1 MKRSIANLSNSLSQK
16 FKSQKFKS
24 QKFKSQ
30 KFKSQKFKSQKFKS
44 QKFGVSIHQELQRY
58 GKLAIALVMS
68 ILLAVTLNPFIAN
81 ALDFSDLFRILPS
94 AIQVIQLSNIGDNDE
109 VALGKQIDGQ
119 IQQEVRI
126 SRDPAANALVNRLGQ
141 ILIPTSER
149 PNIPYTFRVVDD
161 KNLNAFATM
170 GGFVYINTG
179 TIAAA
184 DNVAQLAS
192 VIGHEMGHISARHS
206 LEQMKQMAIA
216 QGIANIAGVGDDR
229 IVGIGV
235 DLALRLPNSREAEF
249 EADRRGLQNI
259 TRAGFAARAMPAFM
273 QKLVSA
279 GGGNVP
285 AFLSTH
291 PATEDRIAAL
301 NQSIQANNFNTS
313 GGLNDGEYQRIW
325 RSRFR

>member
-1 MKRSIANLSNSLSQK
+1 MKISIAKLSNSISQK
-16 FKSQKFKS
+16 FRAVTNKRLQHYWKF
-24 QKFKSQ
+24 
-30 KFKSQKFKSQKFKS
+30 
-44 QKFGVSIHQELQRY
+44 
-58 GKLAIALVMS
+58 AIASLMS
-68 ILLAVTLNPFIAN
+68 LLLAVSINPFVAN
-81 ALDFSDLFRILPS
+81 AFDLSDLFRVLPS
-94 AIQVIQLSNIGDNDE
+94 AIQIIQLSSIGDNDE
-109 VALGKQIDGQ
+109 VSLGQQIDGQ

-126 SRDPAANALVNRLGQ
+126 SRDPAANALVSRLGQ
-141 ILIPTSER
+141 ILVPTSER

-192 VIGHEMGHISARHS
+192 VIGHEMGHISGRHS

-216 QGIANIAGVGDDR
+216 QGIATIVGVGDDR
-229 IVGIGV
+229 LVGIGV

-249 EADRRGLQNI
+249 DADRRGLQNI
-259 TRAGFAARAMPAFM
+259 TRAGFAAKAMPAFM

-279 GGGNVP
+279 GGGGP

-291 PATEDRIAAL
+291 PATEERIAAL
-301 NQSIQANNFNTS
+301 NQAIQANNFNTS
-313 GGLNDGEYQRIW
+313 GGLNDGDYQRIW
-325 RSRFR
+325 RSHFR